1 MVLLYLDVL
10 EGDTMSV
17 QSKKSRP
24 KKSKRKPKKSK
35 NKRKRV
41 EYWVPVYRD
50 GMIVAY
56 TAVEL

>member
-1 MVLLYLDVL
+1 VVLLYLDVL
-10 EGDTMSV
+10 EGDAMSV
-17 QSKKSRP
+17 QSKKSRL
-24 KKSKRKPKKSK
+24 KKSKKKSKKSK
-35 NKRKRV
+35 NKQRKV